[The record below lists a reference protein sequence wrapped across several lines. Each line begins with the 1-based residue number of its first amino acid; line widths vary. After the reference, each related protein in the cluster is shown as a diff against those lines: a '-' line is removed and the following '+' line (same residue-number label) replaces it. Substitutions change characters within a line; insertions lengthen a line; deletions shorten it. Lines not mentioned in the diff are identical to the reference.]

1 MNDMTTL
8 DLSTLPP
15 DERAQAVLAS
25 TKTETYLHGLVEEAA
40 TITQVIDADS
50 REQAHRVGMKL
61 KYARTTIKKTGKAAR
76 DDATAFANAVIK
88 EEKRLISITEAEET
102 RVMGLRDGYDAVIEA
117 AKQAKAKRDAE
128 IQEKIAGI
136 RALPQALAFAGSE
149 ELVLERDALLAF
161 TPPEDVFGAFT
172 DECKAALAEA
182 IAALNDLITLAVQRE
197 ETTAAVA
204 AEKARLEAD
213 RRALE
218 EERAAY
224 EAERLAFEQRKLAEK
239 WAKEEAERTDSPAT
253 PEQNEAAIEEADAI
267 LENLALEPAGSI
279 SAPVEEEPEATPE
292 PGMEVQSDWRTRIY
306 AMFTADQFE
315 ALAAKVNQCGFYD
328 FATDLSDVAA
338 ALRSGAHDARLEA
351 ADKAAMQVI
360 DEKLLDATV
369 QALDL
374 WTDQEAA

>member
-1 MNDMTTL
+1 MIATVETVFNGHPLTVEIGYEPGEPRTFD
-8 DLSTLPP
+8 
-15 DERAQAVLAS
+15 DE
-25 TKTETYLHGLVEEAA
+25 
-40 TITQVIDADS
+40 
-50 REQAHRVGMKL
+50 
-61 KYARTTIKKTGKAAR
+61 
-76 DDATAFANAVIK
+76 
-88 EEKRLISITEAEET
+88 
-102 RVMGLRDGYDAVIEA
+102 
-117 AKQAKAKRDAE
+117 
-128 IQEKIAGI
+128 
-136 RALPQALAFAGSE
+136 GSDE

-172 DECKAALAEA
+172 DECKAALAETV
-182 IAALNDLITLAVQRE
+182 AALETLITQAVQRE
-197 ETTAAVA
+197 EAAAAVA

-218 EERAAY
+218 EERSAY
-224 EAERLAFEQRKLAEK
+224 EAERLAFEQRKRALK
-239 WAKEEAERTDSPAT
+239 WSQEEAERTDNPST
-253 PEQNEAAIEEADAI
+253 PEQNEAAMEEADAI
-267 LENLALEPAGSI
+267 LDSLAEAETLEPAGSI
-279 SAPVEEEPEATPE
+279 STPVEEEPEATPE

-374 WTDQEAA
+374 WIDQEAA